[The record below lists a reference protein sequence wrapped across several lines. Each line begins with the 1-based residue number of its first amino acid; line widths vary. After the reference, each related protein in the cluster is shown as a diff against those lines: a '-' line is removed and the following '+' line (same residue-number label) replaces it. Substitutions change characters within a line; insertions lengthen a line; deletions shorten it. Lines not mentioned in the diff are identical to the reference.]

1 MKILITGAGG
11 YLGSVLSK
19 FFSKKGIEVIGVDIA
34 KNRSLPDD
42 KRMRFHRC
50 GVQERKKLEAI
61 FSREKPTHV
70 IHLAYSMNKL
80 RDAKEEHE
88 IDVVGSRNVLEI
100 SNSTESVKQFI
111 LFSSASAYG
120 ALPGNPL
127 WIKEKRTL
135 APKGYNYA
143 INKKKIEK
151 YCNNFKKRDD
161 LKVII
166 LRVCIVVGPNYKKEK
181 GAVTVLARSPFLIRK
196 SRECKLQF
204 IHEADMNR
212 LMKLIVKDNTI
223 EGTFNMAPHDY
234 STIGELVPKKRF
246 LPIPMWFGKLVIGIL
261 WPLRII
267 NFNSSALDYCVYEII
282 VDPSRLVNRYDYKFQ
297 YTTMKGFM
305 DTISKWE

>member
-11 YLGSVLSK
+11 YIGSVLSN
-19 FFSKKGIEVIGVDIA
+19 FFSKKGIVVVGIDIH
-34 KNRSLPDD
+34 KDPSLPNG
-42 KRMRFHRC
+42 KKFRFYRC
-50 GVQERKKLEAI
+50 GVQERKRLEGI
-61 FSREKPTHV
+61 FSKEKPTHV

-88 IDVVGSRNVLEI
+88 IDVLGSRNVLEI
-100 SNSTESVKQFI
+100 SNSTGSVKQFI

-120 ALPGNPL
+120 ARPDNPL
-127 WIKEKRTL
+127 WIKEERPL
-135 APKGYNYA
+135 APRGYNYA
-143 INKKKIEK
+143 INKKKIEG
-151 YCNNFKKRDD
+151 YCNEFRKRDD
-161 LKVII
+161 LKLII
-166 LRVCIVVGPNYKKEK
+166 LRVCIVVGPHYRKEK
-181 GAVTVLARSPFLIRK
+181 GAVTVLARSPFLIGK
-196 SRECKLQF
+196 SRNCKLQF
-204 IHEADMNR
+204 IHETDMNR

-282 VDPSRLVNRYDYKFQ
+282 VGPSRLVKRYEYKFQ
-297 YTTMKGFM
+297 YTTMEGFM